1 MDTGIHL
8 ALCLAF
14 THSLDPWLS
23 RMKHFTDMC
32 GMKTDGSSTQTRPQ
46 LATVTQEE
54 DKMAVSLISETSSV
68 QDDREETE
76 ELDREPEE
84 EDEGL
89 HYYLNVRFGCLRPN
103 VVCSINVH
111 FSPNIIFKPQ
121 PCPSSFIS
129 SNAL

>member
-1 MDTGIHL
+1 
-8 ALCLAF
+8 
-14 THSLDPWLS
+14 
-23 RMKHFTDMC
+23 
-32 GMKTDGSSTQTRPQ
+32 MKTDGSSTQTRPQ
-46 LATVTQEE
+46 LTTVTQEE
-54 DKMAVSLISETSSV
+54 DTMALAAISETSGD

-76 ELDREPEE
+76 EPDREPEE

-89 HYYLNVRFGCLRPN
+89 HYYLNLRFGSLRHN
-103 VVCSINVH
+103 VVRSINVH